1 MPLASAGVGHR
12 EAVLRDAHAPMIDYG
27 LRPHEFVERYA
38 EREPYLQ
45 RRALRDAPFAWS
57 ELDAALQRVEPT
69 APLVQLFNGGP
80 LAEERYTDVVLELGA
95 PRRRLAKRRFYGE
108 LRAGATLVVNGFEHY
123 SPTALRLCAD
133 VGRFRSAPTVGNA
146 YLSIGGRG
154 TFGRH
159 WDTHDVFA
167 LQLLGRKR
175 WQVFAPTFPLPLG
188 MHRSEGNGADCPAT
202 PVLDCVLETGDMLYV
217 PRGWWHLVLPLEG
230 PSLHLSVGTYAATVH
245 DYVSW
250 ACARHLPGALAARR
264 SLGAAA
270 SAEDI
275 NAAVDALRTIALSG
289 AARAEFEREAI
300 GRERSRTELHTE
312 LHLALGAEG
321 LERGDVLSIN
331 AAHRLDATAGEVAV
345 RGGRLRLHPLARSI
359 VAALGD
365 GPLSLESLCLKLGS
379 AHPGAI
385 QAAVLDLCEH
395 DVLTIVREV
404 E

>member
-1 MPLASAGVGHR
+1 MLSAAAGRIRSAAER
-12 EAVLRDAHAPMIDYG
+12 EARPAAGMIDFG
-27 LRPHEFVERYA
+27 APADEFRERYA
-38 EREPYLQ
+38 ARAPYFQ
-45 RRALRDAPFAWS
+45 RLALRGAPFEWA

-69 APLVQLFNGGP
+69 APIVQLFNGGP
-80 LAEERYTDVVLELGA
+80 LAEERYSDVVLELGA

-202 PVLDCVLETGDMLYV
+202 PVLDCVLETGDLLYV
-217 PRGWWHLVLPLEG
+217 PRGWWHNVLPAEG
-230 PSLHLSVGTYAATVH
+230 ASLHLSVGTYAPTVH

-250 ACARHLPGALAARR
+250 ACARHLPAALAARR

-270 SAEDI
+270 SADLD
-275 NAAVDALRTIALSG
+275 AAFEALRAVVLSG
-289 AARAEFEREAI
+289 AARAEFEREAA

-312 LHLALGAEG
+312 LHLALGTEG
-321 LERGDVLSIN
+321 LEPGDVVSIN
-331 AAHRLDATAGEVAV
+331 AAYRLDATAAEIAV

-359 VAALGD
+359 MVALGD
-365 GPLSLESLCLKLGS
+365 SALSLEALCAKLGS
-379 AHPGAI
+379 EHRSEI
-385 QAAVLDLCEH
+385 RAAVIDLAEH
-395 DVLTIVREV
+395 DVLTIVRTAR
-404 E
+404 